1 MSKYDDV
8 AGKAAEKTDQEL
20 ADAITELKGAN
31 LGSLF
36 PSPAD
41 QKLVEELIEAVNQS
55 TSKNEKITAYQAI
68 AVKLTA
74 EGAKAL
80 KEGFKIGK
88 ALVI

>member
-1 MSKYDDV
+1 MSKYDSA
-8 AGKAAEKTDQEL
+8 AGKAAEETDQEL
-20 ADAITELKGAN
+20 ADAITELREAN
-31 LGSLF
+31 LVSLF
-36 PSPAD
+36 PNPTD
-41 QKLVEELIEAVNQS
+41 QELVEELIRAVRQS

-68 AVKLTA
+68 AVKLTS